1 MVNVWRR
8 ALRPLLDAQAMDK
21 PLPTNDIGI
30 YDVKVYGPTGEA
42 AQLFAVHS
50 YSVAVHSKAALDLG
64 WHTTA
69 KLAETSPADDR
80 LQNNHAAWAG
90 LRTRLL
96 S

>member
-1 MVNVWRR
+1 ME
-8 ALRPLLDAQAMDK
+8 K
-21 PLPTNDIGI
+21 PLPMHDIGI

-64 WHTTA
+64 WHTTT
-69 KLAETSPADDR
+69 KLAESMPTDDR
-80 LQNNHAAWAG
+80 LQSNVAAWAG